1 MILHF
6 ETARVQAN
14 PTRNPEAVEQSD
26 GGISTDLLAM
36 GCKSSAAIFQRAMDQ
51 VLAHF
56 SSTNTFR
63 VRRGGYERP
72 MVSLKYLHTAAVL
85 RPQGSMIPP
94 SAGPTL
100 CGRTRPAEPRGLLC
114 CVLLKSKEFS
124 FDLSFSLS
132 RSLSPSP
139 LYSCTFSYA
148 SVVGLTRIQV
158 VHVL

>member
-1 MILHF
+1 MSGPWC
-6 ETARVQAN
+6 R
-14 PTRNPEAVEQSD
+14 
-26 GGISTDLLAM
+26 ST
-36 GCKSSAAIFQRAMDQ
+36 GQ
-51 VLAHF
+51 
-56 SSTNTFR
+56 
-63 VRRGGYERP
+63 
-72 MVSLKYLHTAAVL
+72 YLHTAAVL

>member
-72 MVSLKYLHTAAVL
+72 MVSLKSVPTYSGSLTATRINDPA
-85 RPQGSMIPP
+85 
-94 SAGPTL
+94 L
-100 CGRTRPAEPRGLLC
+100 CGPNP
-114 CVLLKSKEFS
+114 VWPHS
-124 FDLSFSLS
+124 
-132 RSLSPSP
+132 
-139 LYSCTFSYA
+139 A
-148 SVVGLTRIQV
+148 SGT
-158 VHVL
+158 